1 MKMKVYADNAATT
14 KLNKE
19 VLDAMMPYLTDNYA
33 NPSGTYSEG
42 VNARRAINDARHAI
56 ASTLNAFDREII
68 FTSGGSEADNIAI
81 IGTMEALKEKG
92 RHLITTNIEHKAI
105 LQSCAYLEAN
115 GFRVTYVPVK
125 DNGIVDFDDIIK
137 AITDDTVMISVMY
150 ANNEIGTIQ
159 PIREIGRIAKEKGIV
174 FHTDAV
180 QAYGKYSI
188 IPEELNID
196 LLSASAHKF
205 NGPKG
210 AGFLYVKRGTPI
222 KAFIH
227 GGSQEYGLR
236 AGTENVASIVGMGK
250 AAELALSNYEV
261 RTKHEDELVKYLWEN
276 IKNEIPDS
284 TLNGDE
290 NKRLPNIL
298 NISIPGVEGDSLL
311 ISLDMKGIAASTG
324 SACMMSL
331 DEPSHVL
338 TAIGKTEDTVRESVR
353 FSFDADNT
361 IEEMDYIITNL
372 KESVMYLRKIR
383 GYVG

>member
-42 VNARRAINDARHAI
+42 VKSRRAINDARHAI

-68 FTSGGSEADNIAI
+68 FTSGGSEADNLAI

-125 DNGIVDFDDIIK
+125 DNGIVDVDDIIK

-159 PIREIGRIAKEKGIV
+159 PIREIGCIAKEKGIV

-250 AAELALSNYEV
+250 AAELALSNYGV

-338 TAIGKTEDTVRESVR
+338 LAIGKTEDTVRESVR

-361 IEEMDYIITNL
+361 KEEMDYIITNL

>member
-42 VNARRAINDARHAI
+42 VKSRRAINDARHAI

-68 FTSGGSEADNIAI
+68 FTSGGSEADNLAI

-125 DNGIVDFDDIIK
+125 DNGIVDVDDIIK

-338 TAIGKTEDTVRESVR
+338 LAIGKTEDTVRESVR

-361 IEEMDYIITNL
+361 EEEMDYIITNL

>member
-42 VNARRAINDARHAI
+42 VKSRRAINDARHAI

-68 FTSGGSEADNIAI
+68 FTSGGSEADNLAI

-125 DNGIVDFDDIIK
+125 DNGIVDVDDIIK

-338 TAIGKTEDTVRESVR
+338 LAIGKTEDTVRESVR

-361 IEEMDYIITNL
+361 KEEMDYIITNL